1 MIDLVPTVSLLV
13 IVMILFVALLR
24 ALRAAERAD
33 WRALR
38 ADRAVAHWRA
48 RAIRAEQS
56 VWGGP
61 PPHNW
66 SGTGADQSTQL
77 LPVLPGHE
85 IRSHREGDSDAT

>member
-1 MIDLVPTVSLLV
+1 MTNADKIDLTLTVSLLV
-13 IVMILFVALLR
+13 IAAGLVLALLWV
-24 ALRAAERAD
+24 LRAAERAD
-33 WRALR
+33 ARTALVQRAL
-38 ADRAVAHWRA
+38 AYWTERA
-48 RAIRAEQS
+48 RRAER
-56 VWGGP
+56 